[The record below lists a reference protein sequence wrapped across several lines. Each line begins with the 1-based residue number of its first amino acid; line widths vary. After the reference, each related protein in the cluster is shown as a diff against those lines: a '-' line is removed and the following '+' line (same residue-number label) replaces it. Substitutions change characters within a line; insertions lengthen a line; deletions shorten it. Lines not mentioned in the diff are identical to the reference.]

1 MIFIV
6 FINGN
11 IWSAYEHEPAAQAAA
26 TELGGIVQTVHFV
39 RGKK

>member
-1 MIFIV
+1 MIFLV

-26 TELGGIVQTVHFV
+26 DELGGIVQPIHFV
-39 RGKK
+39 RGRK